1 SVCSPSSRRT
11 SPGES
16 PTPRRGG
23 GMPACGKWSA
33 FACNCHTTRLGRAAC
48 SGGGGF
54 LVRPEGEE
62 AGRQGEDEA
71 QPVPA
76 RRKGR
81 SALRE
86 VPFATGFPTGRL
98 SPDGGGPSAASTRPE
113 NGRSDT

>member
-1 SVCSPSSRRT
+1 MVGLRCS
-11 SPGES
+11 
-16 PTPRRGG
+16 
-23 GMPACGKWSA
+23 
-33 FACNCHTTRLGRAAC
+33 CHTTRLGGAAC
-48 SGGGGF
+48 SGVGAL

-86 VPFATGFPTGRL
+86 VPFAAGFPTGRVW
-98 SPDGGGPSAASTRPE
+98 PDDRGLLRPAPGPRTVSLILDRPGVLFGIPVAAAHPFRHFPAT
-113 NGRSDT
+113 GRES